1 MTDKSLEKLYRN
13 YIECL
18 NDRRLEDLGRFVDKA
33 AVHNGQPLG
42 LGGYRAMLEK
52 DIRQIPDLLFQI
64 ELLIVDGPFVA
75 SRLRFDVTPGG
86 NFLGLPVNGQK
97 VSFTENVFYRF
108 DEGKIVEVWSVID
121 KTAIEAQLR
130 T

>member
-1 MTDKSLEKLYRN
+1 MTDKSLEKLYRD

-18 NDRRLEDLGRFVDKA
+18 NDRRFEELGLFVDEA
-33 AVHNGQPLG
+33 AVYSGQLLG
-42 LGGYRAMLEK
+42 VGGYRAMLEE

-64 ELLIVDGPFVA
+64 ELLVVDVPFVA
-75 SRLRFDVTPGG
+75 SRLHFDVTPVG

-108 DEGKIVEVWSVID
+108 SEGKIVEVWSVID
-121 KTAIEAQLR
+121 KTAIEAQLQA
-130 T
+130 